1 MPAGGHAP
9 SAGPVAEVTNPR
21 RHSHHRGDRRESMH
35 RVCFQL
41 QVRPERIEEY
51 VSRHAAVW
59 PDMLQAL
66 KETGWHN
73 YSLFLRED
81 GLLIGYL
88 ETPDLAAAQEGM
100 AATEVNARWQ
110 AQMGEFF
117 VDLDGA
123 PDAGFL
129 QLTEVFNLEDQL
141 AALDAAPTERSSS

>member
-1 MPAGGHAP
+1 
-9 SAGPVAEVTNPR
+9 V
-21 RHSHHRGDRRESMH
+21 H

-41 QVRPERIEEY
+41 QVRPERIAEY
-51 VSRHAAVW
+51 RERHTAVW
-59 PDMLQAL
+59 PEMLQAL
-66 KETGWHN
+66 QSTGWNN

-88 ETPDLAAAQEGM
+88 ETPDLAAAQVGM

-117 VDLDGA
+117 VDLDSA

-141 AALDAAPTERSSS
+141 AALDAAPTEGSSS

>member
-1 MPAGGHAP
+1 MSHSANRPAR
-9 SAGPVAEVTNPR
+9 PR
-21 RHSHHRGDRRESMH
+21 R

-41 QVRPERIEEY
+41 QVRPERIAEY
-51 VSRHAAVW
+51 RERHAAVW
-59 PDMLQAL
+59 PEMLQAL
-66 KETGWHN
+66 KDTGWNN
-73 YSLFLRED
+73 YSLFLRAD

-117 VDLDGA
+117 VDLEGA

-141 AALDAAPTERSSS
+141 AALDAAPTEGSSS